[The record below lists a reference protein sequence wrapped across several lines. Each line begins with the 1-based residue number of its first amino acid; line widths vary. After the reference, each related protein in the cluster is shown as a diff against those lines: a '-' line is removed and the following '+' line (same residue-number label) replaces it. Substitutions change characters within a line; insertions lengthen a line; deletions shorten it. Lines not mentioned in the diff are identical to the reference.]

1 MNSSELSQDK
11 NINQVLQFVAFFYQC
26 WRPPCHRHWKGHVLT
41 HSPSPQK
48 KGHELAELQFEP
60 HFSLRVHPPMNRGFT
75 ASHDSGPI
83 FDFRGLGSPGAH
95 RGRKGIDSK
104 NILVMGVP
112 QTMRFFLGGGMHFL
126 YPLNLVSWEVPN
138 YCTFCELRVPY
149 RNLGLIFVCDVFESQ
164 TSSHHLSAVFPT
176 MLLVYRAQQ
185 GGGVLT
191 LKSTTERL
199 CPFVWKGWLNNVP
212 LVHGQLVNPSNFN
225 CKSREQLHATSIFNL
240 PVHLKLVMHLAGLVF
255 VFLSPMSSL
264 WNWHDWH
271 VCWISKVMMVEAFWW
286 WRERYLWPRNFTRK
300 SFLEKKG
307 PQDSDLEDPSKKLHP
322 RSLT

>member
-1 MNSSELSQDK
+1 MLEATLPSPLKGSRVNSLTVPKKQRSRTRR
-11 NINQVLQFVAFFYQC
+11 IAIRTAFFPKSSSPHESGLHSFTWLRSNFWLPRSWKSRCPQGKK
-26 WRPPCHRHWKGHVLT
+26 RNRLQKHPCHG
-41 HSPSPQK
+41 
-48 KGHELAELQFEP
+48 
-60 HFSLRVHPPMNRGFT
+60 
-75 ASHDSGPI
+75 
-83 FDFRGLGSPGAH
+83 GSPNHA
-95 RGRKGIDSK
+95 
-104 NILVMGVP
+104 
-112 QTMRFFLGGGMHFL
+112 FFFWGGMHFL

-271 VCWISKVMMVEAFWW
+271 ACWISKVMMVEAFWW